1 MGNGPYTLERKW
13 LSCRDLSVSAVSD
26 LSGWARSISHRYRID
41 IASYTEIWA
50 MQRGLCTRC
59 ASHCAWPPLTFM
71 FMMAKSALMLPMGWM
86 MFKHIDIFAETS
98 QHRGYV
104 SQHVHFWCARDLIC
118 LFIFMLYALFVR
130 LLLFSEV
137 TMNATLTTLELWMR
151 CEMWQSW
158 AKRNV
163 TKKKK
168 KKRWAHSRFVLV
180 LLIKPYLSVLLYVDK
195 IAQPKTSTY
204 MINDQRERSKSAWPT
219 S

>member
-1 MGNGPYTLERKW
+1 
-13 LSCRDLSVSAVSD
+13 
-26 LSGWARSISHRYRID
+26 
-41 IASYTEIWA
+41 

-86 MFKHIDIFAETS
+86 TFKHIGIFAETS
-98 QHRGYV
+98 QHRGYI

-118 LFIFMLYALFVR
+118 LFMLYALFVR

-163 TKKKK
+163 TKKKEK
-168 KKRWAHSRFVLV
+168 EMGTLEILYSFCWSNPISRFFSMWIKSHNQKLV
-180 LLIKPYLSVLLYVDK
+180 HTWSAISER
-195 IAQPKTSTY
+195 
-204 MINDQRERSKSAWPT
+204 DQSRHDRRRRLVGIGRRNRKCKQE
-219 S
+219 